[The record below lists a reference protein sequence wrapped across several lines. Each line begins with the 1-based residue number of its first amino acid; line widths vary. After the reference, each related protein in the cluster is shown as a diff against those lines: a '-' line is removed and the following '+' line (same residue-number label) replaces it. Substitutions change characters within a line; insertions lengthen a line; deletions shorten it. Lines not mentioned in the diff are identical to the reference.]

1 MDRIDHRII
10 HWRMD
15 WIDHCRDVRIG
26 KDARRGAGMIITP
39 MENEKLLACKECGSV
54 RIKLKI
60 RVAYGTFWYV
70 CQKCGCSSQSAKSI
84 AEAAQ
89 KWNAE
94 MDDGETDGR

>member
-1 MDRIDHRII
+1 MDWIDYRII
-10 HWRMD
+10 HRCMD
-15 WIDHCRDVRIG
+15 RVDHCRDVRIG

-39 MENEKLLACKECGSV
+39 LENDKLLACKECGSV

-84 AEAAQ
+84 SEAARL
-89 KWNAE
+89 WNAE
-94 MDDGETDGR
+94 MADAETDG